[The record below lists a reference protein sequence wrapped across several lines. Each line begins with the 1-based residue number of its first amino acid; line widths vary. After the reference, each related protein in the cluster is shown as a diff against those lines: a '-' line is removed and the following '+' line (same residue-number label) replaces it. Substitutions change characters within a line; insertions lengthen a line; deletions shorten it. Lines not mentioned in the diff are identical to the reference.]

1 MPVNVRKILLLL
13 VWIAIPLSGH
23 ATSKGMKFFYR
34 MGERID
40 RYLLL
45 NVDTAYITLPE
56 HSWRLAYTNAMV
68 GINSNY
74 SSIFP
79 GTSLEVALLS
89 RTSPSVDLGFYAGY
103 RGLGFGYSWDILHA
117 YANNLNFSLG
127 SKSLGIEFQRQVST
141 DISGKII
148 NANNPK
154 TVYGDLPSGFLWI
167 TNANLTAWYTLNS
180 EHYSHNAAIK
190 QSYIQ
195 KRSAGSLLL
204 SLSYLY
210 TSMAIQDD
218 KFTPAE
224 TMLVSIL
231 LGGVKSITTQQVA
244 VGLGYGINYT
254 PNKGKVILHAAANM
268 QLVCYSINH
277 ISVALSD
284 SLISVLPGEAMFSIH
299 PKLPVHV
306 TGNLRAACSW
316 EINRWVHLALW
327 AQGNNIR
334 FQSRKDEITTINIQD
349 WNWQV
354 HLNIGVRFGAG
365 KKRVHEALI
374 DEPLA
379 TLRPIRTSKLPK
391 WITDYFYSPSL

>member
-1 MPVNVRKILLLL
+1 MTVNVRKILLL
-13 VWIAIPLSGH
+13 WIVIALPVLGY
-23 ATSKGMKFFYR
+23 ATTKGMKFFYR

-40 RYLLL
+40 RYLLQ
-45 NVDTAYITLPE
+45 NIDTAYITLPE
-56 HSWRLAYTNAMV
+56 HSWRFAYTNAMV
-68 GINSNY
+68 GINSRY
-74 SSIFP
+74 SSVFP

-103 RGLGFGYSWDILHA
+103 RGLGFGYSWDVLHA

-141 DISGKII
+141 DLSGKLF
-148 NANNPK
+148 NANDPN

-167 TNANLTAWYTLNS
+167 TNANLTAWYALNS
-180 EHYSHNAAIK
+180 GHYSHNAAIK

-231 LGGVKSITTQQVA
+231 LGGVKSITTQQIA

-284 SLISVLPGEAMFSIH
+284 SLISILPGEAMFNVH

-306 TGNLRAACSW
+306 TGSLRAACSW

-327 AQGNNIR
+327 AQANNIR
-334 FQSRKDEITTINIQD
+334 FRSREDEITSVNIQD

-354 HLNIGVRFGAG
+354 HLNIGVRLGAG
-365 KKRVHEALI
+365 KKRVREALS
-374 DEPLA
+374 DEPL
-379 TLRPIRTSKLPK
+379 TPLRPIRTSKLPQ